1 MNDILE
7 SSPYFS
13 QQTNYWIVRSGVE
26 SKFFEEFERNEQIAL
41 GWNLV
46 KDLKSIENKC
56 DIDAI
61 RDLVEFKYNPL
72 LEELSN
78 KKNVNIKR
86 RISDITGKINRFVN
100 ELKIGD
106 IILTP
111 GKEEVLIGEVLSD
124 TFIEEGSYKNSGGSL
139 EETIIGDLNKV
150 RDVKWIKK
158 IPRDEL
164 EPNLRLI
171 LNVNHGIAHI
181 NNDQVITEINRTL
194 YSFYVTDEKGHSIF
208 RIKTQNEIDFD
219 KYALFIRHAHGL
231 YNILKNDLDEEK
243 LTIKTNIQSP
253 GPIEFIGNAV
263 LVGEMSIGLLCMFKK
278 NKEAL
283 DKLDSSK
290 QEKIKNYI
298 DTNPVEDDLPDYE
311 FPYEGEF

>member
-139 EETIIGDLNKV
+139 EET
-150 RDVKWIKK
+150 
-158 IPRDEL
+158 
-164 EPNLRLI
+164 
-171 LNVNHGIAHI
+171 
-181 NNDQVITEINRTL
+181 
-194 YSFYVTDEKGHSIF
+194 
-208 RIKTQNEIDFD
+208 
-219 KYALFIRHAHGL
+219 GL
-231 YNILKNDLDEEK
+231 
-243 LTIKTNIQSP
+243 
-253 GPIEFIGNAV
+253 
-263 LVGEMSIGLLCMFKK
+263 
-278 NKEAL
+278 
-283 DKLDSSK
+283 
-290 QEKIKNYI
+290 
-298 DTNPVEDDLPDYE
+298 
-311 FPYEGEF
+311 

>member
-124 TFIEEGSYKNSGGSL
+124 TFIEEGSYKNSSGSL